1 MKIFTI
7 LKKDIRVFTSSFAQ
21 NIFMLLIF
29 PLIIGLLYGMM
40 YENILENKL
49 ELNTLKVF
57 VLNEDK
63 GIAGQALKNIMDS
76 EALYFVEKIEVTTE
90 EELQANIN
98 KNKNAMGIFLPSNL
112 SDNLFIGQKETFNVM
127 DKGNIS
133 IEKSIFNSILKEF
146 TNNLNTNF
154 LAGKIISENT
164 INKQDI
170 DGKIAEFMEL
180 NAKTSATN
188 FVTADK
194 TEGKTKISSIALFLT
209 SVFVAFAFF
218 INTEFFQERDK
229 NILKRVFASGASYKT
244 VFFGNFLSIFSLTF
258 FISGIYFLISYYFI
272 LKISPPVLDFLGA
285 ISLMSLMIASFH
297 SFIIGLFSTER
308 TMKVFFGVIFFAFVI
323 LGGSFYPA
331 DSFSITAKVAAFTPN
346 FNIQKIL
353 ESLITGTNLA
363 SEGIRIITL
372 LIICAVLTITGMI
385 MFEKRVKV

>member
-1 MKIFTI
+1 
-7 LKKDIRVFTSSFAQ
+7 
-21 NIFMLLIF
+21 
-29 PLIIGLLYGMM
+29 
-40 YENILENKL
+40 
-49 ELNTLKVF
+49 
-57 VLNEDK
+57 
-63 GIAGQALKNIMDS
+63 
-76 EALYFVEKIEVTTE
+76 
-90 EELQANIN
+90 
-98 KNKNAMGIFLPSNL
+98 
-112 SDNLFIGQKETFNVM
+112 
-127 DKGNIS
+127 
-133 IEKSIFNSILKEF
+133 
-146 TNNLNTNF
+146 LNTNF

>member
-133 IEKSIFNSILKEF
+133 IEKSIFNSILK
-146 TNNLNTNF
+146 
-154 LAGKIISENT
+154 
-164 INKQDI
+164 
-170 DGKIAEFMEL
+170 
-180 NAKTSATN
+180 
-188 FVTADK
+188 
-194 TEGKTKISSIALFLT
+194 
-209 SVFVAFAFF
+209 
-218 INTEFFQERDK
+218 
-229 NILKRVFASGASYKT
+229 
-244 VFFGNFLSIFSLTF
+244 
-258 FISGIYFLISYYFI
+258 
-272 LKISPPVLDFLGA
+272 
-285 ISLMSLMIASFH
+285 
-297 SFIIGLFSTER
+297 
-308 TMKVFFGVIFFAFVI
+308 
-323 LGGSFYPA
+323 
-331 DSFSITAKVAAFTPN
+331 
-346 FNIQKIL
+346 
-353 ESLITGTNLA
+353 
-363 SEGIRIITL
+363 
-372 LIICAVLTITGMI
+372 
-385 MFEKRVKV
+385 